1 MGEQMKVAVFTD
13 VRKVELREVA
23 RPQPRKGEVLVKVHA
38 CAICTWEQRI
48 FSGVT
53 HMPLPF
59 VGGHEVAGTIEQL
72 GEGVDPKKWRI
83 GQKVAP
89 RLFYSCNE
97 CYYCRRGEQNLCE
110 ASEEGKEDYGVPFPG
125 IGGLSEYLI
134 LKTNCLFKLSDSLPF
149 EQGALSEPLACV
161 THSVERA
168 GIELGND
175 VVIIGAGIMGLLHLQ
190 LARKRGGFVI
200 VSEPTEE
207 RRALASR
214 LGADVVIDPT
224 HEDPVQR
231 VKELTGG
238 RGADVV
244 FDTVAVSAAADQAI
258 QMAGPM
264 GKVIFYSS
272 IHPDKPISISP
283 NMMHHTE
290 LTITGSVSPSVRD
303 FLRSTTLLSKG
314 MMEVTP
320 LITDIVPLD
329 RVQQAF
335 EESLDPKNYRIVVKF
350 A

>member
-89 RLFYSCNE
+89 RL
-97 CYYCRRGEQNLCE
+97 
-110 ASEEGKEDYGVPFPG
+110 
-125 IGGLSEYLI
+125 EYLI